1 MKMKSCLLAIIVIEM
16 CITGC
21 TSIPDNRPRLRLPE
35 GDPERGL
42 ATFVE
47 LQCNACHDIAGRKLP
62 PVLGTSPASVQL
74 GGWYVRAKTYEEL
87 ITSIIHPSH
96 ELTTGYYKGE
106 IDVDGESLMPIFN
119 DVMTVTQLID
129 LVAFLQE
136 EYEIFPPPRYAEY
149 DF

>member
-16 CITGC
+16 CIAGC
-21 TSIPDNRPRLRLPE
+21 TSIPEEQPRLRLPE
-35 GDPERGL
+35 GDPRKGL

-47 LQCNACHDIAGRKLP
+47 LQCNACHDVAGLELP
-62 PVLGTSPASVQL
+62 AVPGTSPASVQL
-74 GGWYVRAKTYEEL
+74 GGWHVRAKNYEEL
-87 ITSIIHPSH
+87 ITSIINPSH
-96 ELTTGYYKGE
+96 ELTTGHHKGE
-106 IDVDGESLMPIFN
+106 IDVDGESLMPIYN
-119 DVMTVTQLID
+119 DVMTVTRLID